1 MISLLFAAAVATS
14 APAPAP
20 LGKTAW
26 VFATVGNSEWCPAG
40 NVRLDLVKG
49 TYALTPRA
57 SRRVCQ
63 DKDLDRRLVN
73 GKLDKADLATVRE
86 AYARAVAEGLED
98 PTCRRDKD
106 TYVVIYNGGPRL
118 LVVATGRAT
127 RGASSDINC
136 WSPAA
141 DALYDTLNDVF
152 RLFHDTDA
160 LSGR

>member
-1 MISLLFAAAVATS
+1 MIGLLFAAAVAS
-14 APAPAP
+14 AAPAPAP

-63 DKDLDRRLVN
+63 DRDLERPVLN
-73 GKLDKADLATVRE
+73 GKLGKTDLAAARA
-86 AYARAVAEGLED
+86 AYARAVAEGLHD

-106 TYVVIYNGGPRL
+106 TFIAIYNGGAKL
-118 LVVATGRAT
+118 MVVATGQRT
-127 RGASSDINC
+127 SGASSDINC

-141 DALYDTLNDVF
+141 DALYETLNDIY
-152 RLFHDTDA
+152 RPYHADHPIP
-160 LSGR
+160 